1 MQIENREL
9 SLIFTNHV
17 RFRMNERGIREN
29 DVRLACKYGTAEQ
42 VDRGATRYMIDLD
55 ACERL
60 QSLLG
65 SDAYRL
71 HGLWCVVA
79 PDGVV
84 ITAYWRRE
92 SSGE

>member
-1 MQIENREL
+1 
-9 SLIFTNHV
+9 
-17 RFRMNERGIREN
+17 
-29 DVRLACKYGTAEQ
+29 
-42 VDRGATRYMIDLD
+42 MIDLD